1 MKKPSLLLNLSLTK
15 GTFQTVPASIVE
27 NMKIQDGLELKV
39 DYNPYSGTLSY
50 QPERVR
56 EINWDE
62 FISAD
67 MEDIR
72 DGMTPEDY
80 VRSLRDYDR
89 EEVVF

>member
-1 MKKPSLLLNLSLTK
+1 MFVKVRKVGNSFALTI
-15 GTFQTVPASIVE
+15 PASIVE

-67 MEDIR
+67 TEDIR
-72 DGMTPEDY
+72 NGMTPENY

>member
-1 MKKPSLLLNLSLTK
+1 MFVKARKVGNSFALTI
-15 GTFQTVPASIVE
+15 PASIVE
-27 NMKIQDGLELKV
+27 AMKIQDGLELKV

-67 MEDIR
+67 TEDIR

>member
-1 MKKPSLLLNLSLTK
+1 MFVKARKVGNSFALTI
-15 GTFQTVPASIVE
+15 PASIVE

-67 MEDIR
+67 TEDIR
-72 DGMTPEDY
+72 NGMTPENY

>member
-1 MKKPSLLLNLSLTK
+1 MFVKARKVGNSFAL
-15 GTFQTVPASIVE
+15 TVPASIVE
-27 NMKIQDGLELKV
+27 TMKIQDGLELKV

-56 EINWDE
+56 EINWNE

-67 MEDIR
+67 IEEDIR
-72 DGMTPEDY
+72 DGMNPEDY